1 MLDTT
6 GSYTVSAWVRLD
18 ALPGNYAT
26 AVSQDGKRQASPF
39 YLQYGQGA
47 FSFST
52 PGEKRARMV
61 TTPEIGRWY
70 HLVGVRDAAT
80 NQISL
85 YVDGKRAATTA
96 SGPNYV
102 GSGPLAVGRA
112 KWNGDNT
119 DFWNGAVDEVQAW
132 DHALTGDE
140 VSSLYTKQK
149 P

>member
-1 MLDTT
+1 
-6 GSYTVSAWVRLD
+6 
-18 ALPGNYAT
+18 
-26 AVSQDGKRQASPF
+26 
-39 YLQYGQGA
+39 
-47 FSFST
+47 
-52 PGEKRARMV
+52 MV
-61 TTPEIGRWY
+61 TTPELGRWY

-80 NQISL
+80 GQISL

-112 KWNGDNT
+112 KWNGDDT

-132 DHALTGDE
+132 DHALTDEE